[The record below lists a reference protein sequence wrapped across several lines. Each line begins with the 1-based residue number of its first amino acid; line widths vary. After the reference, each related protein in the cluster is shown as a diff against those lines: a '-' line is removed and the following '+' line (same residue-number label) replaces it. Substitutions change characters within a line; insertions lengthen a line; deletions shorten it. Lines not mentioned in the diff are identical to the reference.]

1 MLLYFI
7 FLKKSIHVF
16 RNVLLN
22 LPFKIVCKL
31 KDIHD
36 VFGLSDMPYIER
48 SADGKII
55 GLRTIAGSNLTE
67 AKSLTDDEILDFL
80 KDNLDNKFLNSLL
93 VHSDAGLIRLLE
105 DLINLL
111 TKKNII
117 LFTELPEKAQEK
129 IIEREQI
136 REKISSQNIIVE
148 DIL

>member
-1 MLLYFI
+1 
-7 FLKKSIHVF
+7 
-16 RNVLLN
+16 
-22 LPFKIVCKL
+22 
-31 KDIHD
+31 
-36 VFGLSDMPYIER
+36 MPYIER

-55 GLRTIAGSNLTE
+55 GLRTVAGPNATE
-67 AKSLTDDEILDFL
+67 TKSLKDEEILNFL
-80 KDNLDNKFLNSLL
+80 KDNLDNKFLESLL
-93 VHSDAGLIRLLE
+93 AHSDAGLIRLVE

-129 IIEREQI
+129 IIEREQL

>member
-1 MLLYFI
+1 
-7 FLKKSIHVF
+7 
-16 RNVLLN
+16 
-22 LPFKIVCKL
+22 
-31 KDIHD
+31 
-36 VFGLSDMPYIER
+36 MPYIER

-55 GLRTIAGSNLTE
+55 GLRTVASPNATE
-67 AKSLTDDEILDFL
+67 IKSLKDEEILNFL
-80 KDNLDNKFLNSLL
+80 KDNLDNKFLESLL
-93 VHSDAGLIRLLE
+93 AHSDAGLIRLVE

-129 IIEREQI
+129 IIEREQL

>member
-1 MLLYFI
+1 
-7 FLKKSIHVF
+7 
-16 RNVLLN
+16 
-22 LPFKIVCKL
+22 
-31 KDIHD
+31 
-36 VFGLSDMPYIER
+36 MPYIER

-55 GLRTIAGSNLTE
+55 GLRTVVGPNSAE
-67 AKSLTDDEILDFL
+67 KKSLTDEEILDFL
-80 KDNLDNKFLNSLL
+80 KDNMDNKFLESILA
-93 VHSDAGLIRLLE
+93 HSDAGLIRLLE

-148 DIL
+148 EIL

>member
-1 MLLYFI
+1 
-7 FLKKSIHVF
+7 
-16 RNVLLN
+16 
-22 LPFKIVCKL
+22 
-31 KDIHD
+31 
-36 VFGLSDMPYIER
+36 MPYIER

-55 GLRTIAGSNLTE
+55 GLRTVAGPDATE
-67 AKSLTDDEILDFL
+67 KKSLNDEEVLDFL
-80 KDNLDNKFLNSLL
+80 KDNMDSKFLESLL

-136 REKISSQNIIVE
+136 REKMSSQNIIVE
-148 DIL
+148 EII

>member
-1 MLLYFI
+1 
-7 FLKKSIHVF
+7 
-16 RNVLLN
+16 
-22 LPFKIVCKL
+22 
-31 KDIHD
+31 
-36 VFGLSDMPYIER
+36 MPYIER

-55 GLRTIAGSNLTE
+55 GLRTVAGPDTTE
-67 AKSLTDDEILDFL
+67 KKSLNDEEVLDFL
-80 KDNLDNKFLNSLL
+80 KDNMDSKFLESLL

-136 REKISSQNIIVE
+136 REKMSSQNIIVE
-148 DIL
+148 EII

>member
-1 MLLYFI
+1 
-7 FLKKSIHVF
+7 
-16 RNVLLN
+16 
-22 LPFKIVCKL
+22 
-31 KDIHD
+31 
-36 VFGLSDMPYIER
+36 MPYIER

-55 GLRTIAGSNLTE
+55 GLRTVAGPNVTE
-67 AKSLTDDEILDFL
+67 TKSLKDEEILNFL
-80 KDNLDNKFLNSLL
+80 KDNLDNKFLESLL
-93 VHSDAGLIRLLE
+93 AHSDAGLIRLVE

-129 IIEREQI
+129 IIEREQL